1 MFGVEAL
8 RNKRNTEAVETAPS
22 QMASARVV
30 QHNPSRLPALADV
43 KPQVRAQLM
52 QKLAGEAAIKQGKE
66 RLAALQAAG
75 DAAGLE
81 PAVVL
86 SRAKPGNLPPK
97 VLTEILRADA
107 SKLPALVG
115 VDGGDGS
122 YVIARI
128 AKLMP
133 RDPAVIDEQRV
144 VQQYAQAWA
153 AAEAQAYY
161 GALKTHYKTKVSAPA
176 AAASATAP

>member
-1 MFGVEAL
+1 
-8 RNKRNTEAVETAPS
+8 
-22 QMASARVV
+22 
-30 QHNPSRLPALADV
+30 
-43 KPQVRAQLM
+43 
-52 QKLAGEAAIKQGKE
+52 
-66 RLAALQAAG
+66 
-75 DAAGLE
+75 
-81 PAVVL
+81 VL
-86 SRAKPGNLPPK
+86 SRARPGNLPPK

-128 AKLMP
+128 AKLLP

-161 GALKTHYKTKVSAPA
+161 GALKTHFKTKISAPA
-176 AAASATAP
+176 AAASAPAP